1 MQKLIVM
8 TSISV
13 MALALLMAAVGVAWG
28 QRYLPQPTPDLLALM
43 PWPRQMTLQ
52 EGKHRLT
59 PEFSVSVIG
68 NPAPRLYEGATR
80 FLHRLQEMT
89 GLFLKEARVTGKD
102 ASRVSALRVQVAR
115 PGAVRLGEEE
125 SYALGVTAQEIT
137 LRAETDLGALH
148 GLQTL
153 LQLVLADDQGY
164 YLPAVQIKD
173 APRFPW
179 RGLLIDVAR
188 HFMPMDVIKRN
199 LDAMAA
205 VKLNVLHLHLTDDQG
220 FRIESKTFPKLHQ
233 EGSDGEYF
241 THGQIHEILRY
252 ADARGIR
259 VVPEFDLP
267 GHATSWFIGY
277 PQYASAPGPYR
288 IEDYFG
294 IFDPVFDPTQE
305 GTYEFL
311 EKFFGEM
318 AALFPDEYMHVG
330 GDENTGVHWSQN
342 PRIQAFMKAHN
353 LKFNEELQARFTTK
367 VARILEKHGKR
378 TVGWEEILSPGLPQ
392 SAVIQSWR
400 GRESLYRAG
409 RLGHGTIL
417 SNGYYIDLMEPA
429 GQHYLNDP
437 IPPDVTLP
445 EAVARQILG
454 GEATM
459 WSELVSPLT
468 VDSRIWPRTAA
479 IAERLWSPASIQD
492 VEFMYRRL
500 AAISRFLEV
509 VGTTHIRNQTV
520 LLRQMAGQEEIGP
533 LKILVDVIEPLKGY
547 ERNKEGKI
555 YTRHSPLTLIADA
568 ATADAPDAWQFGRA
582 VEQYLAG
589 KPPSMAAS
597 TIRSYLQRW
606 VANTPALLEIIARA
620 PALHEVRPMIVNL
633 GDLAE
638 VGLQALDALEAGRT
652 VPLALAGQAR
662 QVIGRARQSYG
673 RAELMVVDPVDRLV
687 KKAAGQ

>member
-1 MQKLIVM
+1 MQKSIAMVSVGVM
-8 TSISV
+8 T
-13 MALALLMAAVGVAWG
+13 LALLGPAVGVAWG
-28 QRYLPQPTPDLLALM
+28 QRYLPQPTADSLALM

-52 EGKHRLT
+52 EGKYRLT
-59 PEFSVSVIG
+59 TEFSVSVTG
-68 NPAPRLYEGATR
+68 NPAPRLNDGATR
-80 FLHRLQEMT
+80 FLRRLQEMT
-89 GLFLKEARVTGKD
+89 GLFLKEARVTATPLG
-102 ASRVSALRVQVAR
+102 RVSGLSVQVNR
-115 PGAVRLGEEE
+115 PGAVRLGEDE
-125 SYALGVTAQEIT
+125 SYALHVTPRGII

-164 YLPAVQIKD
+164 YLPAVQIED

-188 HFMPMDVIKRN
+188 HFMPMEVITRN

-220 FRIESKTFPKLHQ
+220 FRVESRTFPKLHQ

-241 THGQIHEILRY
+241 THEQIREILQY
-252 ADARGIR
+252 AEARGIR

-267 GHATSWFIGY
+267 GHATSWFVGY

-311 EKFFGEM
+311 GKFFGEM
-318 AALFPDEYMHVG
+318 AGLFPDEYVHVG

-342 PRIQAFMKAHN
+342 PRIQAFMKAHD
-353 LKFNEELQARFTTK
+353 LKSTEELQARFTTR
-367 VARILEKHGKR
+367 VAQILETYGKK
-378 TVGWEEILSPGLPQ
+378 TVGWEEILAPGLPQ

-400 GRESLYRAG
+400 GRGSLYKAA
-409 RLGHGTIL
+409 RLWHGTIL

-437 IPPDVTLP
+437 IPPDVALP

-479 IAERLWSPASIQD
+479 IAERLWSPASVND

-500 AAISRFLEV
+500 AVISRYLEV
-509 VGTTHIRNQTV
+509 VGATHTRNQTV
-520 LLRQMAGQEEIGP
+520 LLRQLAGQEEVAP
-533 LKILVDVIEPLKGY
+533 LKSFVDLIEPLKGY
-547 ERNKEGKI
+547 ERNKEGKL
-555 YTRHSPLTLIADA
+555 YTRYSPLTLIADA
-568 ATADAPDAWQFGRA
+568 ATADAPDARRFGRA
-582 VEQYLAG
+582 VERYLADRI
-589 KPPSMAAS
+589 SFTAAAE
-597 TIRSYLQRW
+597 IRRYLQEW
-606 VANTPALLEIIARA
+606 IGTTPALLEIIARA
-620 PALHEVRPMIVNL
+620 PVLHEVRPMVVNL
-633 GDLAE
+633 RDLAE
-638 VGLQALDALEAGRT
+638 IGLQALDALETGRT
-652 VPLALAGQAR
+652 APPAWAAQAQ
-662 QVIGRARQSYG
+662 QVIDRARQSYG
-673 RAELMVVDPVDRLV
+673 RTELMVVDPVERLV
-687 KKAAGQ
+687 KKAAGR